1 MFQYEQW
8 IEKSSIILV
17 ADLQVPSKRRKF
29 SLTREVMTNNLSIFK
44 KTNVID
50 VERHPMVDPMK
61 L

>member
-44 KTNVID
+44 NINVID